1 VPNLTHIERI
11 RQEMP
16 ATRSCVYLNTGTF
29 GPLPTCAFQI
39 MQQQMQDELQTGRL
53 GMAFFDQMHA
63 TSQQARQAVARLLHA
78 HEDEIALTGSTGDGL
93 NIISYGFHWQ
103 QGDEVITTNHE
114 HFNLLAP
121 LYQLRERYGI
131 VIRVADLGANAERPL
146 LDAVAE
152 QMTSRTRLVALS
164 HVTWTNGVCLPIGEL
179 RSLCEDRGILV
190 LVDGAQSAGAI
201 PVDVH
206 ALGID
211 FYALPGQK
219 WLCGPDG
226 TGALYV
232 RQDSSHLVTST
243 YVGYQSVED
252 PHGET
257 WKLLENARRFE
268 MGGRHSAAIAAQAA
282 ALNWL
287 EETVGHRWMFE
298 RIAELHG
305 YAFRTLQSVPG
316 LHVLTPQPASSGLLA
331 FTLEGKNADEVVTHL
346 REQYNLYLRTIPE
359 RNSLRLSCGFYNT
372 EKELDTLLK
381 ALIAYQSIS

>member
-1 VPNLTHIERI
+1 MSDLTHIERI

-16 ATRSCVYLNTGTF
+16 ATRSRIYFNTGTF

-39 MQQQMQDELQTGRL
+39 MQQQMQDELQAGRL
-53 GMAFFDQMHA
+53 GMAFFEQMHA
-63 TSQQARQAVARLLHA
+63 TSQQARQATARLLHA
-78 HEDEIALTGSTGDGL
+78 HEDEVALTGSTGDGL

-131 VIRVADLGANAERPL
+131 VIRVADLGANAERSL

-179 RSLCEDRGILV
+179 RSLCKDRGILV

-211 FYALPGQK
+211 FYAIPGQK

-232 RQDSSHLVTST
+232 RQDALHLVTST

-252 PHGET
+252 PHGES

-287 EETVGHRWMFE
+287 EETVGHQWMFE
-298 RIAELHG
+298 RIAKLHG

-316 LHVLTPQPASSGLLA
+316 LQILTPRAASSGLLA
-331 FTLEGKNADEVVTHL
+331 FTLEGKNSDEVVAHL

-359 RNSLRLSCGFYNT
+359 MNSLRLSCGFYNT
-372 EKELDTLLK
+372 EEEIDTLLK
-381 ALIAYQSIS
+381 ALIAYQSVA